1 MQASAAMQQSCT
13 RIVSMLSSEQGT
25 GEGEKCGGREGGG
38 GCEQGGGRGGG
49 GGQDHNYNTIF
60 HMDAAEL
67 YSWAKAIVSF
77 LCTSGRKRRRKRR
90 WRRRRG
96 RRRRRRRSQLQYSL
110 LWQYKTVVL
119 MGLGYNVLHF
129 LLNKLEEEEE
139 EIEEELYSYC
149 VFLQKVSSTLEVVP
163 KSKDGDL
170 LHLTQAP
177 WIPSLHSSITNMVP
191 QCTQF

>member
-1 MQASAAMQQSCT
+1 
-13 RIVSMLSSEQGT
+13 
-25 GEGEKCGGREGGG
+25 
-38 GCEQGGGRGGG
+38 
-49 GGQDHNYNTIF
+49 
-60 HMDAAEL
+60 
-67 YSWAKAIVSF
+67 
-77 LCTSGRKRRRKRR
+77 
-90 WRRRRG
+90 
-96 RRRRRRRSQLQYSL
+96 
-110 LWQYKTVVL
+110 